1 MKRTIL
7 VVDDNLDS
15 VAIMR
20 GILETRGFDVATATS
35 GAEALAFLE
44 TTTPD
49 LVLLDIMMPVMSGI
63 EVLQR
68 IKQDPALGAL
78 PVILVTAKTQD
89 EDLLSGYQYGA
100 DYYITKPFSGPEL
113 MQKVTNVLARRRPA
127 LAA

>member
-1 MKRTIL
+1 MKHTIL

-20 GILETRGFDVATATS
+20 GILEARGFDVASATS
-35 GAEALAFLE
+35 GADALELLR
-44 TTTPD
+44 TTPAD

-68 IKQDPALGAL
+68 IKQDPTL
-78 PVILVTAKTQD
+78 VILVTAKTQD

-100 DYYITKPFSGPEL
+100 DYYITKPFTAKQLIYGIGLILGEGER
-113 MQKVTNVLARRRPA
+113 VG
-127 LAA
+127 

>member
-20 GILETRGFDVATATS
+20 SILESRGFEVATATS
-35 GAEALAFLE
+35 GADALERLRTSPA
-44 TTTPD
+44 D

-78 PVILVTAKTQD
+78 PVILVTAMTQD

-100 DYYITKPFSGPEL
+100 DYYITKPFTAKQLVYGIGLILGQGEP
-113 MQKVTNVLARRRPA
+113 VG
-127 LAA
+127 